1 MGILLVKLFEIST
14 VWQVPIGVTSIVLIT
29 ILNFFSNKYGA
40 RFAIITTI
48 CKLIPIILIVWL
60 GFHSGRTASVTY
72 EISRDNIP
80 QGNFGIAILATL
92 FAFDGWILVANLG
105 DEIQNA
111 KKKLPQ
117 AIIVGI
123 LSVIMM
129 YLLVAWSV
137 FELIT
142 PSQISKLGVGVIP
155 YIIIQ
160 KFGKLGGKLLSLGI
174 IISIIGCMNGKIM
187 AFPRIMFAMSQKH
200 ELPYSKLLASTHSK
214 TKTPI
219 LAILVVSFISSLM
232 VIFTNAD
239 RLSELC
245 IFTVY
250 CFYVLTFLGMFKLR
264 RHNKKRSIG
273 FRVPF
278 FPLPPIIAIVGSF
291 YVIISEI
298 LNDPMGV
305 LFSFLLVIIGIP
317 IFLIS
322 KRYYT
327 QLDYFFVGRKK

>member
-1 MGILLVKLFEIST
+1 M
-14 VWQVPIGVTSIVLIT
+14 
-29 ILNFFSNKYGA
+29 
-40 RFAIITTI
+40 
-48 CKLIPIILIVWL
+48 
-60 GFHSGRTASVTY
+60 
-72 EISRDNIP
+72 
-80 QGNFGIAILATL
+80 
-92 FAFDGWILVANLG
+92 
-105 DEIQNA
+105 
-111 KKKLPQ
+111 
-117 AIIVGI
+117 
-123 LSVIMM
+123 
-129 YLLVAWSV
+129 
-137 FELIT
+137 
-142 PSQISKLGVGVIP
+142 GVIP